1 MNRDDLV
8 SYLDRYLRVRD
19 IEDASQNGLQVEGP
33 LEVTRVA
40 FAVDACLASF
50 EQAVGTDA
58 QLLVVHHGLF
68 WSEPQRLI
76 GPHFRRVKTLLSG
89 RCGLYAVHLPLDA
102 HPDVGNNVEMA
113 RLLRLVNTRPF
124 GAYHGVD
131 IGVAGVLDPPLDLP
145 ALLGRLIEATGTP
158 PLRVLDHG
166 PDLIETVGCVSGDAA
181 EMVDQAA
188 EAGLDAYIT
197 GETRHAVFHQA
208 AELGLNVLFAG
219 HYETEK
225 LGLMALQRH
234 LGDQF
239 ELDTVFLHIPTG
251 A

>member
-19 IEDASQNGLQVEGP
+19 IEDTSQNGLQVEGP

-89 RCGLYAVHLPLDA
+89 RSGLYAVHLPLDA

-208 AELGLNVLFAG
+208 AEWGLNVLFAG

-234 LGDQF
+234 LADQF

>member
-8 SYLDRYLRVRD
+8 SYLDRYLRVPD
-19 IEDASQNGLQVEGP
+19 IEDTSQNGLQVEGP
-33 LEVTRVA
+33 HEATRVA

-50 EQAVGTDA
+50 EQAVAADA

-76 GPHFRRVKTLLSG
+76 GPHFRRVNTLLSG

-102 HPDVGNNVEMA
+102 HPEVGNNAEMA
-113 RLLRLVNTRPF
+113 RLLRLLDTRPF

-131 IGVAGVLDPPLDLP
+131 IGVAGVLDPQLDLP
-145 ALLGRLIEATGTP
+145 RLLGRLIEATGTP

-188 EAGLDAYIT
+188 AAGLDAFIT

-225 LGLMALQRH
+225 LGLMALQHH
-234 LGDQF
+234 LADQF
-239 ELDTVFLHIPTG
+239 ELETVFLHIPTG
-251 A
+251 M

>member
-19 IEDASQNGLQVEGP
+19 IEDTSQNGLQVEGP

-208 AELGLNVLFAG
+208 AEWGLNVLFAG

-234 LGDQF
+234 LADQF